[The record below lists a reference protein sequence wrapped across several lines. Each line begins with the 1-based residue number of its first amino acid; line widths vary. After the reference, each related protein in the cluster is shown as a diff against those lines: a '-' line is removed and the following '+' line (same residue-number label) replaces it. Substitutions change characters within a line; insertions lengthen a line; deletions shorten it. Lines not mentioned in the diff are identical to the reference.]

1 MTWRRTVTT
10 WLLAALVAGVVAF
23 APLPH
28 TDDAPTRRHFRIEA
42 SSFRYTPATI
52 AVNVGDSVT
61 IELVAT
67 DVVHGLYVDGY
78 DVKVTADPGRTASL
92 AFVAQRAGM
101 FRMRCSV
108 TCGSLH
114 PFMIGKLRVGRNEL
128 IWRSVALTMLIGITA
143 LSLTPA
149 RSPRP

>member
-1 MTWRRTVTT
+1 MNRQRVIST
-10 WLLAALVAGVVAF
+10 WLLVAVAAGVIAL
-23 APLPH
+23 APLP
-28 TDDAPTRRHFRIEA
+28 AMNGVPARRHFRIEA
-42 SSFRYTPATI
+42 SSYQYTPAAI

-61 IELVAT
+61 IDLVST

-92 AFVAQRAGM
+92 AFVARRAGM

-114 PFMIGKLRVGRNEL
+114 PFMIGKLYVGRNEL
-128 IWRSVALTMLIGITA
+128 LWRSVAIAVLLGFA
-143 LSLTPA
+143 VLALTPM
-149 RSPRP
+149 RSLRP

>member
-1 MTWRRTVTT
+1 MTRRRTVTT
-10 WLLAALVAGVVAF
+10 WLLAALVAGVIAF
-23 APLPH
+23 APLQRAGV
-28 TDDAPTRRHFRIEA
+28 APTRRHFRVEA
-42 SSFRYTPATI
+42 SSFQYSPAAI
-52 AVNVGDSVT
+52 AVNVGDSVM
-61 IELVAT
+61 IDLVAT

-78 DVKVTADPGRTASL
+78 DVKVTADPGKTASL
-92 AFVAQRAGM
+92 SFIAQRAGM

-128 IWRSVALTMLIGITA
+128 LWRSVALTTLIGIVA

-149 RSPRP
+149 RSPQA